1 MFKKIN
7 AFLAALTITA
17 TAAGM
22 LPANAEENYS
32 ATTSTTQDTKPSK
45 VDLSKDYEINLLF
58 PEIENQGSTSSCV
71 SFTTAYY
78 QFTYEARKAYFD
90 KYGVIPNFRIS
101 PAFVFNH
108 LNYGENE
115 GSFLSRAYDFLENM
129 GALTWEDAPF
139 VEEGYDYSY
148 QEGRPEMLCKALKMR
163 ISNVE
168 KAMKSSTEDDRMEDL
183 KQKLREG
190 KVIATSSYFKL
201 FDNDMAVTIDPK
213 TKTVNKADAEFVYMQ
228 CNKKNDTGGWHAI
241 TIVGYDDDIE
251 YTYKGKI
258 YKGAFKVANSWGDDW
273 CNKGFIWFS
282 YDAFRRYSQYGIN
295 NEHSGYSRAPS
306 FELNFGSNSDSSVVD
321 VEIKDIKLI
330 AEADI
335 ESNKLSGISLKTTDI
350 DDTTNYNKT
359 SVVANN
365 YKDPYQGSVVAD
377 IDPMCKGDY
386 FTGKTYNV
394 KVETNYGL
402 NTKVN
407 AVSLRDDLGKVV
419 ASASVAEGEKGADIY
434 LDLKRGDVNYDG
446 EVNADDRDMVIEYVE
461 SKRYY
466 RTATTKFSTL
476 QRDLMDVNNDGEIND
491 EDVNDDVFFWTED
504 GKYKSTDGAV
514 YRGWQYI
521 NDAYYFLDYSG
532 TKVTKQ
538 FIYDADYNG
547 EFYVDETGR
556 CKMDSLFSVN
566 GKLYYADPN
575 GLIVKNCEVAI
586 PDMGKTRVFY
596 FNENGEAYF
605 GWSSDRTKYYST
617 AGMLTG
623 EHIIDGVKYVFDEN
637 GVLINE

>member
-115 GSFLSRAYDFLENM
+115 GSFLNRAYDFLENM

-139 VEEGYDYSY
+139 EEEGYDYSY

-168 KAMKSSTEDDRMEDL
+168 KAMKSNTEDDRMEDL

-273 CNKGFIWFS
+273 GDNGHFKINFDMSC
-282 YDAFRRYSQYGIN
+282 GIN
-295 NEHSGYSRAPS
+295 DKINLGYID
-306 FELNFGSNSDSSVVD
+306 EYLNGTYEIINFVPDYTFYENKSSTETVLSVGIIICI
-321 VEIKDIKLI
+321 VIIFIIFILFVLSLITIAVLSIFICKLR
-330 AEADI
+330 
-335 ESNKLSGISLKTTDI
+335 N
-350 DDTTNYNKT
+350 
-359 SVVANN
+359 
-365 YKDPYQGSVVAD
+365 
-377 IDPMCKGDY
+377 
-386 FTGKTYNV
+386 
-394 KVETNYGL
+394 
-402 NTKVN
+402 
-407 AVSLRDDLGKVV
+407 
-419 ASASVAEGEKGADIY
+419 
-434 LDLKRGDVNYDG
+434 
-446 EVNADDRDMVIEYVE
+446 
-461 SKRYY
+461 
-466 RTATTKFSTL
+466 
-476 QRDLMDVNNDGEIND
+476 
-491 EDVNDDVFFWTED
+491 
-504 GKYKSTDGAV
+504 
-514 YRGWQYI
+514 
-521 NDAYYFLDYSG
+521 
-532 TKVTKQ
+532 
-538 FIYDADYNG
+538 
-547 EFYVDETGR
+547 
-556 CKMDSLFSVN
+556 
-566 GKLYYADPN
+566 
-575 GLIVKNCEVAI
+575 
-586 PDMGKTRVFY
+586 
-596 FNENGEAYF
+596 
-605 GWSSDRTKYYST
+605 
-617 AGMLTG
+617 
-623 EHIIDGVKYVFDEN
+623 
-637 GVLINE
+637 